1 MFLLSKNN
9 SSKKQALLVFA
20 FLLFNIHQIYS
31 QPQNIVPN
39 GGFEYYDTCVFLR
52 SNLVH
57 AVPWFGAH
65 CDYSLVAPYNYVC
78 NSASSDFY
86 HYCQGE
92 IPNILVAGSNIF
104 QYPRNGL
111 GMAGAGIVFI
121 PKNEGREYLEITL
134 NEKLKSQKKY
144 CTSFYV
150 NWANNFATQVSGIGA
165 YFSKD
170 TLLQVSPP
178 DCIYCMF
185 NVPASIQSP
194 IDEVITDSVGWTCIK
209 GIYQAQGNEIMMT
222 VGSFL
227 PWDSM
232 QYIALNPPPLDYGAA
247 YYFFDDFSV
256 VELPDFSLTQS
267 KDSICEGDSVLLS
280 ATTSA
285 LWNGLQY
292 RWFTKNNNQVKDSL
306 QLNSYVKPTQTT
318 TYYFQFFDTINEVP
332 CLVDYVDSV
341 TIFVKPSYNLVLS
354 PSDTIICVGKSIL
367 IGVEQFEDLHYQW
380 EPTDYLSNAESS
392 KTIATPS
399 NAITYTL
406 NALADSNDK
415 QCLGINTASVHI
427 EVMACEPTEEPIIPN
442 VLLFGNTLEIK
453 NLHSNSTLKIY
464 DEIGHIIY
472 ENNNYHNNW
481 QALVSAGVYLIKL
494 NYKDSAN
501 QDLTLNFKLL
511 VLK

>member
-1 MFLLSKNN
+1 MFLLLKSNN
-9 SSKKQALLVFA
+9 NKKLTIMLLA
-20 FLLFNIHQIYS
+20 FFLIHCGHIKS
-31 QPQNIVPN
+31 QPQNLVPN
-39 GGFEYYDTCVFLR
+39 GGFESYDTCIAHNNNISEALYWYGACDSFL
-52 SNLVH
+52 N
-57 AVPWFGAH
+57 P
-65 CDYSLVAPYNYVC
+65 PYIDC
-78 NSASSDFY
+78 GSKSSDFF
-86 HYCQGE
+86 HLCQGLM
-92 IPNILVAGSNIF
+92 PNNFIGGVWSY
-104 QYPRNGL
+104 QYPRTGN
-111 GMAGAGIVFI
+111 GMAGAGIVFV
-121 PKNEGREYLEITL
+121 PNNDGREYICTFLESKFI
-134 NEKLKSQKKY
+134 KDKKY
-144 CTSFYV
+144 CSSFYV
-150 NWANNFATQVSGIGA
+150 NWANNWATQVSGIGA

-170 TLLQVSPP
+170 TLIQQGFY
-178 DCIYCMF
+178 DMF
-185 NVPASIQSP
+185 NVPASIQGP
-194 IDEVITDSVGWTCIK
+194 LNEVVTDSVGWTCIK
-209 GIYQAQGNEIMMT
+209 GIYTAQGDELMMT

-232 QYIALNPPPLDYGAA
+232 EYIALNPPPFDYGYT

-267 KDSICEGDSVLLS
+267 KDSICLGDSVLLS

-306 QLNSYVKPTQTT
+306 SLSIYVKPLETT

-354 PSDTIICVGKSIL
+354 PTDTIICAGKSIL

-380 EPTDYLSNAESS
+380 EPSVYLSNAESS

-399 NAITYTL
+399 NTITYTL
-406 NALADSNDK
+406 STLTDSNNK

-442 VLLFGNTLEIK
+442 VLLYGNNLQIK
-453 NLHSNSTLKIY
+453 NLHSNTSLKIY
-464 DEIGHIIY
+464 NELGQIIY
-472 ENNNYHNNW
+472 ENKNYQNNW
-481 QALVSAGVYLIKL
+481 QALVSAGIYLIKL
-494 NYKDSAN
+494 NYKDSTN
-501 QDLTLNFKLL
+501 QDLTLSLKLL